1 MNFNPKDN
9 PQNRD
14 INVKLKT
21 IIPLEDNVE
30 NLDDIKLGK
39 DVLDDTKTWFMK
51 EKINKLDF
59 NKSKNIYPFK
69 ILWREWKD
77 KLRD

>member
-39 DVLDDTKTWFMK
+39 DVLDDTKT
-51 EKINKLDF
+51 
-59 NKSKNIYPFK
+59 
-69 ILWREWKD
+69 
-77 KLRD
+77 

>member
-1 MNFNPKDN
+1 MDICLQKMNFNPKDN

-39 DVLDDTKTWFMK
+39 DVLDDTKT
-51 EKINKLDF
+51 
-59 NKSKNIYPFK
+59 
-69 ILWREWKD
+69 
-77 KLRD
+77 